1 MMTFIKNKYVVV
13 FNGVISPSVTAVSS
27 IVLKNITEP
36 KFIKWEKNII
46 NSEMGYLK
54 KYFLFKQ

>member
-1 MMTFIKNKYVVV
+1 MTFIKNKYVVV
-13 FNGVISPSVTAVSS
+13 FNGAISPSVTAVSS

-46 NSEMGYLK
+46 NSERGYLK